1 MQRSISHTPA
11 AFVCATSSLKQKE
24 NEARMPKSQG
34 YGFNFDRRD
43 VGCIIGSSECG
54 QTAFKA

>member
-11 AFVCATSSLKQKE
+11 AFVCAASSLKQKE